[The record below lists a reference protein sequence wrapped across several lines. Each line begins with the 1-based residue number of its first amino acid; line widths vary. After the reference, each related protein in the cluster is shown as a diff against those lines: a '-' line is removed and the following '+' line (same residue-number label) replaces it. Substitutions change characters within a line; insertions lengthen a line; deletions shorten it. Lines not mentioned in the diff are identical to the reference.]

1 MAGNKKPQVQ
11 TKRSR
16 TVPKQNNA
24 SLLVETK
31 VYQDA
36 KELEAARQFQDIL
49 PWISMENFRNG
60 IATDADWR
68 MIQFWLYYAEALVSL
83 YNYEISWERLEQA
96 EWVSEGI
103 AALYAAGRRY
113 NESGYTNMRMSP
125 MECEMVREAL
135 LVGDAFKAVTEP
147 NRLAAVG
154 RHVQRILNVPQTK

>member
-16 TVPKQNNA
+16 LPKSQEGA

-36 KELEAARQFQDIL
+36 KALEAARQFQDIL
-49 PWISMENFRNG
+49 PWMSMENFRDG

-68 MIQFWLYYAEALVSL
+68 MLQFWLYYAEALVSL
-83 YNYEISWERLEQA
+83 YDYEIAWEKLEQA

-103 AALYAAGRRY
+103 AALYAAGRRF
-113 NESGYTNMRMSP
+113 NDSGFTKMRMTP
-125 MECEMVREAL
+125 MEMEMVREAL
-135 LVGDAFKAVTEP
+135 LVGDAFKAITEP

-154 RHVQRILNVPQTK
+154 RHVQRVLNVPRNQ